1 MNLLEKHFLTEVFRD
16 EEILSKYYA
25 IGSFIFQ
32 PTDDLRFV
40 KQTST
45 VLSFQVNSL
54 QLHHVSFFWE
64 FVLKLLHIHLSNI
77 QLYSVYTS

>member
-1 MNLLEKHFLTEVFRD
+1 MEIHFLTEVFGVK
-16 EEILSKYYA
+16 EILSKYYT
-25 IGSFIFQ
+25 IGSFIVQ
-32 PTDDLRFV
+32 PTGDLRFV

-54 QLHHVSFFWE
+54 RMHHVSLFGE
-64 FVLKLLHIHLSNI
+64 FVLKLLHINLSNI